1 MLIQRLG
8 FTSVN
13 PFTYHPGIA
22 VWILPLLIPI
32 SISIY
37 IYIVLEFSPIFSYF
51 VSLFVTAY
59 TVCYI
64 VMSILSIAWVIY
76 EDKQKSNLIHD
87 KELELPEITPSDSND
102 NNDNDSSNI
111 NNNNNSNS
119 NATNNRD
126 ANAPSIYWR
135 LERIL
140 SNPFVVYTYSIFNGV
155 AFGCVLWLNLWLF
168 TSHNVLTR

>member
-76 EDKQKSNLIHD
+76 EDKQKSKLIHE

-102 NNDNDSSNI
+102 TTNSNNNDNDNSNI
-111 NNNNNSNS
+111 INN
-119 NATNNRD
+119 NNRD
-126 ANAPSIYWR
+126 ANAPSIYWK

-140 SNPFVVYTYSIFNGV
+140 SNPFVVYMYSIFNGV